1 MQTKLSILKNHAS
14 TGDWKR
20 AIAIAAKFHDLGEQR
35 NAILDAHI
43 ALTNP
48 RWTRGL
54 GKNVDAVISAGIL
67 ALCARY
73 GI

>member
-20 AIAIAAKFHDLGEQR
+20 ALAIAAKFHDLGEHR

>member
-54 GKNVDAVISAGIL
+54 GKNVDAVVSAGIL